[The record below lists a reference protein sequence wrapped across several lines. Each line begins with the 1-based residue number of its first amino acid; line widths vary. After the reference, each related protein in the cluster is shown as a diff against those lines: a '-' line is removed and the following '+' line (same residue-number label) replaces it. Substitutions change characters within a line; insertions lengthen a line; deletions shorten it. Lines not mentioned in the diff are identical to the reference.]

1 MSNLNGLRVHLPTLT
16 DKECELDTFAHYS
29 NPSFADGQTE
39 TIFGSLEEARKH
51 KGVFYVYS
59 DRLLEWDF
67 NKYNSAFN
75 AADANTELTKFSCAY
90 YECVLSHYEGQRV
103 AIHHILKGVNVSNGF
118 PYLIF
123 GFTRNN
129 EESANEQKSQES

>member
-1 MSNLNGLRVHLPTLT
+1 MSNLNGLWVHLPTLT

-39 TIFGSLEEARKH
+39 TIFGSLEEARKR
-51 KGVFYVYS
+51 KGGVFYVYS

-67 NKYNSAFN
+67 SKYNQAFN
-75 AADANTELTKFSCAY
+75 AADSNTELTKFSCAY
-90 YECVLSHYEGQRV
+90 YECMLSRYEGHKV
-103 AIHHILKGVNVSNGF
+103 TIHHILKGVNMSNGF

-123 GFTRNN
+123 GFSPTNKEDN
-129 EESANEQKSQES
+129 G